1 MTTEKIYEELTSVF
15 REVFQDENL
24 HIDAGTTAED
34 VNGWDSTANVT
45 LILAIEMKF
54 GVLFHTGEVD
64 EMQRVGDLVDAIE
77 RKLTRH

>member
-24 HIDAGTTAED
+24 NIDAGTTAED
-34 VNGWDSTANVT
+34 VSGWDSTANVT

-54 GVLFHTGEVD
+54 GVVFHTGEVD
-64 EMQRVGDLVDAIE
+64 EMQRVGDLADAIE
-77 RKLTRH
+77 RKLIKR

>member
-24 HIDAGTTAED
+24 NIDAATTADD
-34 VNGWDSTANVT
+34 VSGWDSTANVN

-54 GVLFHTGEVD
+54 GVAFHTSEVD
-64 EMQRVGDLVDAIE
+64 EMQAVGDLADAIE
-77 RKLTRH
+77 RKLIKH